1 MKPRNKADA
10 YTYRVFWSPE
20 DEEFVAVTAEFG
32 DGLSWLAPSADE
44 AFVGIRRLVART
56 IKELASAGEPVPEPL
71 SAKRFSGKFV
81 VRVPPEL
88 HRQLATQAA
97 EAGVSLNRLIAHR
110 LSTATTARRPRSR

>member
-32 DGLSWLAPSADE
+32 NGLSWLAPSADE

-56 IKELASAGEPVPEPL
+56 IKELASAGEPIPEPL
-71 SAKRFSGKFV
+71 SGKAFSGKFV

-110 LSTATTARRPRSR
+110 LSTS